1 MKRTR
6 LMLLLTIGAMMMA
19 TMLSCS
25 DDNKENTAANNPL
38 VGSLVGS
45 WLGEYSA
52 KGQTS
57 QGTNSIAGTYIKAVK
72 GLVFNDDG
80 TGTYTKFLCNVANE
94 PLSIYGGQMDKTN
107 GRFHYTSNSDGT
119 VSITLDGDGDAE
131 NPKKW
136 TVHLTENGLS
146 SEDGGTSFL
155 LKVADENQKAMLANW
170 EEILRS
176 GGNGETNDK
185 SFLTEWETKTMVYVN
200 GITQPQYL
208 PWAGSA
214 KSDIPEEILS
224 ERKKVDGWEMAFCS
238 LCDPYAGQTRYFGLY
253 NRYRGIL
260 RVYMYIPD
268 ASAYGNEMAFDVQ
281 CGKTIKNAYPFFNSM
296 MYGIPT
302 NKPYTGWTEGINL
315 ETGTSIYK
323 PLTWVQ
329 TPYTEKTKADGV
341 SVYWHCFDL
350 DMSGYQPTSDN
361 EPWRSHIDGGSQL
374 LSILPI
380 SQSTSDIKLTGKLT
394 GTLSG
399 TFNNPVLQ
407 SSPANPDL
415 HRAKIAMNFLGSM
428 FSGLIG
434 TGAQAA
440 TLYNIYH
447 SNANL
452 TADAAG
458 LSIAGLAGGIFGFTC
473 SSIGAL
479 LNNFDQQEIKVKEA
493 GRIDLNLDA
502 NIDMTGVMKEWHS
515 LNDGGLQLTPN
526 VLKETN
532 PDCHIGE
539 GCFGLAESPVVVI
552 SKEDLLSDVD
562 HVNITFKDGKYQSGS
577 NEENE
582 RYALRFVTFLDP
594 NSIKLN
600 LNTNLYHNIENL
612 TVTAICGVNTS
623 LPVGNTDSYRKLLKL
638 NDRPTLSFP
647 DPQNN
652 VIELNAKSS
661 VRLHKIS
668 CDDVLKGD
676 TIAFPN
682 GVKMDSVK
690 LVKQVGNEIYRYY
703 GPCGNLWGY
712 NIMLEPQAYI
722 PFNDKIFS
730 KPIASDLIVAV
741 CVTFDCTEHQKVML
755 VKQYVPDFKVVTHSE
770 LASYYTKLNDFY
782 TKSKKGED
790 VGELAN
796 NNKIK
801 YKSNSY
807 LFMKRALNMLKKVS
821 KR

>member
-1 MKRTR
+1 
-6 LMLLLTIGAMMMA
+6 
-19 TMLSCS
+19 
-25 DDNKENTAANNPL
+25 
-38 VGSLVGS
+38 
-45 WLGEYSA
+45 
-52 KGQTS
+52 
-57 QGTNSIAGTYIKAVK
+57 
-72 GLVFNDDG
+72 
-80 TGTYTKFLCNVANE
+80 
-94 PLSIYGGQMDKTN
+94 
-107 GRFHYTSNSDGT
+107 
-119 VSITLDGDGDAE
+119 
-131 NPKKW
+131 
-136 TVHLTENGLS
+136 
-146 SEDGGTSFL
+146 
-155 LKVADENQKAMLANW
+155 
-170 EEILRS
+170 
-176 GGNGETNDK
+176 
-185 SFLTEWETKTMVYVN
+185 
-200 GITQPQYL
+200 
-208 PWAGSA
+208 
-214 KSDIPEEILS
+214 
-224 ERKKVDGWEMAFCS
+224 
-238 LCDPYAGQTRYFGLY
+238 
-253 NRYRGIL
+253 
-260 RVYMYIPD
+260 MYIPD

-341 SVYWHCFDL
+341 SVYWHCFDI

-440 TLYNIYH
+440 TLYNIY
-447 SNANL
+447 NNNGDL

-458 LSIAGLAGGIFGFTC
+458 ISIAGLAGGIFGFTC

-623 LPVGNTDSYRKLLKL
+623 LPVGNTDSYRKLMKL

-690 LVKQVGNEIYRYY
+690 LVK
-703 GPCGNLWGY
+703 
-712 NIMLEPQAYI
+712 
-722 PFNDKIFS
+722 
-730 KPIASDLIVAV
+730 
-741 CVTFDCTEHQKVML
+741 
-755 VKQYVPDFKVVTHSE
+755 
-770 LASYYTKLNDFY
+770 
-782 TKSKKGED
+782 
-790 VGELAN
+790 
-796 NNKIK
+796 
-801 YKSNSY
+801 
-807 LFMKRALNMLKKVS
+807 
-821 KR
+821 